1 MRYKLL
7 DEDTNLLFTVRHNK
21 LLFIAGEMSYTDMFL
36 LPQNAV
42 GFWDRDEELAVIKLK
57 EHLSF
62 YLTSYLSA

>member
-7 DEDTNLLFTVRHNK
+7 DDDTNLLFTVRHNK
-21 LLFIAGEMSYTDMFL
+21 LLFNAGEMSCTDVFL

-62 YLTSYLSA
+62 YLNS